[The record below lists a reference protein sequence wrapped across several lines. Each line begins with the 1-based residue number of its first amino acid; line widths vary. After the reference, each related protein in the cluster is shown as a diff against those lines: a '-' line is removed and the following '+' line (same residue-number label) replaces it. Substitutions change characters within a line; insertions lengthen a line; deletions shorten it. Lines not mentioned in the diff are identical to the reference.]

1 MPRSVDTLASRG
13 SFRDAAGRPVYDE
26 VVVGDLVD
34 ARAYGSRSF
43 DVVAAS
49 DVCWYFGDLE
59 RFNEALRAGALRLV
73 LERARVEIAVF
84 AAGRDERRGGESP
97 RRDVAAASWVPSPFH
112 SPSSVGFRCEA
123 KQEVQL

>member
-1 MPRSVDTLASRG
+1 MRCAASPCAPRARCA
-13 SFRDAAGRPVYDE
+13 DAAEREALLGAIE
-26 VVVGDLVD
+26 AG
-34 ARAYGSRSF
+34 
-43 DVVAAS
+43 
-49 DVCWYFGDLE
+49 FGDLE

-123 KQEVQL
+123 KHEVQL